1 MKRDQ
6 AVSDNMTATLGRKY
20 NDLNKA
26 VKDSCK
32 RDKKLWIETK
42 RQEAEHTAAKNDA
55 KSLYKI
61 VRDLTGSRPNTS
73 IPIKNMG
80 RTILLSEEEHDARW
94 VKHFSEVLNQPIPTI
109 LLDLDYDINNVTDDA
124 DISMTDI
131 SKYEIE
137 EGLRALVNNKASGLE
152 FIPAE
157 LFKTGGHAM
166 DDELTKI
173 ANIVWYTV
181 KVPEEWNCGAIVK
194 LRKKGNLCDCDNYR
208 GIILLKIA
216 KKV

>member
-6 AVSDNMTATLGRKY
+6 EVSDSMTATLGRKY

-32 RDKKLWIETK
+32 RDKKQWIETK

-80 RTILLSEEEHDARW
+80 RTILLSEEEQDAR
-94 VKHFSEVLNQPIPTI
+94 
-109 LLDLDYDINNVTDDA
+109 
-124 DISMTDI
+124 
-131 SKYEIE
+131 
-137 EGLRALVNNKASGLE
+137 
-152 FIPAE
+152 
-157 LFKTGGHAM
+157 
-166 DDELTKI
+166 
-173 ANIVWYTV
+173 
-181 KVPEEWNCGAIVK
+181 
-194 LRKKGNLCDCDNYR
+194 
-208 GIILLKIA
+208 
-216 KKV
+216 

>member
-1 MKRDQ
+1 
-6 AVSDNMTATLGRKY
+6 MTATLGRKY

-32 RDKKLWIETK
+32 RDKKQWIETK

-73 IPIKNMG
+73 IPVKNMG
-80 RTILLSEEEHDARW
+80 RTILLSEEEQDARW

-137 EGLRALVNNKASGLE
+137 EGLRALVNNKASGLD

-157 LFKTGGHAM
+157 LLKTGGHAM
-166 DDELTKI
+166 VDELQT
-173 ANIVWYTV
+173 
-181 KVPEEWNCGAIVK
+181 
-194 LRKKGNLCDCDNYR
+194 
-208 GIILLKIA
+208 
-216 KKV
+216 